1 MIDGMNSEKFSESS
15 IDLIREFCSQIIN
28 GTKGTDEYE
37 FYMNGENVLYVT
49 SPDSDDIQCATYV
62 DLTTKDLDWIS
73 KFLNED
79 IIRTYLGTGDIAV
92 SVSSIPDT
100 DNVYVSLTDR
110 STGCSLLGVNNLLDQ
125 KILDT
130 YAEIVNNNTDDNVT
144 PYEIDYKEVK
154 PESLNISE
162 SLVSNSYRRLHS
174 MFQDIYA
181 HVLSHY
187 TGHDIYT
194 RDDM

>member
-1 MIDGMNSEKFSESS
+1 MINGMNSEQFSESI
-15 IDLIREFCSQIIN
+15 IDLIREFCSQIIT
-28 GTKGTDEYE
+28 GTKGTDQYD
-37 FYMNGENVLYVT
+37 FYMNEENVLYVT
-49 SPDSDDIQCATYV
+49 SPDSDDIQCATYE

-110 STGCSLLGVNNLLDQ
+110 STGCSLLGIENLLDR
-125 KILDT
+125 KNLDT
-130 YAEIVNNNTDDNVT
+130 CAEIVENNTDDNVT
-144 PYEIDYKEVK
+144 PYEISYKQLK
-154 PESLNISE
+154 PEELNISE

-174 MFQDIYA
+174 MFQDIYE
-181 HVLSHY
+181 HVLSRY
-187 TGHDIYT
+187 TGHEIYT